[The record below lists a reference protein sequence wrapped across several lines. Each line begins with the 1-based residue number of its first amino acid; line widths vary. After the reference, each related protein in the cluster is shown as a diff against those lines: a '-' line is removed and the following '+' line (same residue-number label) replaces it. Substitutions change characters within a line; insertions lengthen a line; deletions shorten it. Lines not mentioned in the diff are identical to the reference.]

1 MALSASKSPRS
12 AAWVVADTGGVTLL
26 SMATMLFM
34 ARAMGPADFGAAALA
49 IGLIQVVNLY
59 AEGLLHDALIQKQD
73 SGDDAFSQAFWFV
86 LRLGLA
92 MVVVAGAA
100 AFLLR
105 DTPVGFVAKLSAA
118 AAISLPFSGM
128 VGVMNARLRR
138 GFDYRVVAIP
148 SVGSKV
154 LSSLIGLA
162 LAYSGFAAWSL
173 VLQYVAGFVVQA
185 AGLLLAGGWRPPL
198 TFRTQALRPLWRFA
212 LPMAFMH
219 TLVGSRLQAF
229 TTLVAV
235 VGGLPTAGV
244 INMAFRL
251 TVTPQV
257 VLNTAIGNVGLPLLA
272 RHQDDRDELA
282 KAFRSFSHFVA
293 IGLTPIFLG
302 LAACSDTL
310 VDVLL
315 GERWAQSAGAVR
327 LMAIAAALYLLRL
340 PSSMLLR
347 ALGRVRYSVANAVM
361 HLVVTL
367 GLMALLRPQAPVL
380 ACLLWCAPL
389 LPLIPATLFVVRRE
403 TGLSYAAQLVDILP
417 PVVAAAVM
425 ALCAAALA
433 RLQALGVPAPATLA
447 VQIVSGGVIYVTLL
461 LALDRRARELVVQE
475 AAARL
480 PGVLRRGVTKPRQ
493 SG

>member
-1 MALSASKSPRS
+1 MSTSKSPRS

-26 SMATMLFM
+26 SMATMLFI

-73 SGDDAFSQAFWFV
+73 SDDEAFSQAFWFV
-86 LRLGLA
+86 LRLGLGMA
-92 MVVVAGAA
+92 AVAGAA
-100 AFLLR
+100 AFVLR
-105 DTPVGFVAKLSAA
+105 DTPVGFVAKLSAVA
-118 AAISLPFSGM
+118 ATSLPFSGM

-138 GFDYRVVAIP
+138 GFDYGVVALP

-154 LSSLIGLA
+154 FSSLVGLT
-162 LAYSGFAAWSL
+162 LAYSGLAAWSL
-173 VLQYVAGFVVQA
+173 VLQYVVGFVVQA
-185 AGLLLAGGWRPPL
+185 AGLLLAGGWRPSL
-198 TFRTQALRPLWRFA
+198 TFRTRALRPLWRFA

-219 TLVGSRLQAF
+219 TLVGSRLQGF

-235 VGGLPTAGV
+235 LGGLPTAGV

-272 RHQDDRDELA
+272 RHQADRDELA
-282 KAFRSFSHFVA
+282 EAFRSFSHFVA
-293 IGLTPIFLG
+293 IGLTPVFLG

-315 GERWAQSAGAVR
+315 GARWAASAASVR
-327 LMAIAAALYLLRL
+327 LMAIAAAVYLLRL

-361 HLVVTL
+361 HLAVTL
-367 GLMALLRPQAPVL
+367 GLMALLRPHDPLL
-380 ACLLWCAPL
+380 ASLLWCAPL
-389 LPLIPATLFVVRRE
+389 VPLVPATLHVVRRE
-403 TGLSYAAQLVDILP
+403 IGLSYMAQLADVLP
-417 PVVAAAVM
+417 PVAAAVLM
-425 ALCAAALA
+425 AVCAAGLA
-433 RLQALGVPAPATLA
+433 RLQAIGVPAPVTL
-447 VQIVSGGVIYVTLL
+447 VTQIVSGGILYCVLL
-461 LALDRRARELVVQE
+461 LLLDRRARDLAVQHL
-475 AAARL
+475 APRL
-480 PGVLRRGVTKPRQ
+480 PGAFRRDLTKPHRP
-493 SG
+493 G